1 LFHRLKL
8 SSQLFSLRRVEKN
21 SFRKIKTIG
30 KSIGFVSLTCLVF
43 LMISCEDDQR
53 INFSNRKNNLQ
64 TVYIDTFSVVTSTI
78 LADSIP
84 TSNSGVVLVGGYNDN
99 LVGAV
104 SSSSYFQIGYL
115 SKFLPES
122 TSVYDSIG
130 LVLPYSRNS
139 YGDTT
144 KSLTINV
151 HELIQSIKVRSLPQ
165 FVAIDKPSPL
175 RPSNALFNTS
185 QVNYNPTPIVS
196 KVVRF
201 YPHRDSLY
209 IPLPTSLGQKWY
221 GIAKA
226 DTSFHFKDVNRFVS
240 DYFKGIYLE
249 SASGTNASIAAFKL
263 NKTKIRIYYRRLVGD
278 VLTASHF
285 DLPIVNPFNQFNQIS
300 SDRSSSSISSLSK
313 GKALSSTLSQNV
325 SYVQSGEGLI
335 TKIEFPTLKGFF
347 KNKNIVLIDA
357 VLDVIAVQKTYDY
370 FKAPASLSLYATDQS
385 NTVLGGISS
394 GNGILSAPIRYDYE
408 YGLDTKY
415 SFSLINF
422 LNSEIITDTQSI
434 TPIAILSPAI
444 STEVNR
450 VALGNRFHPTNKIK
464 LKIYYSQYA
473 TN

>member
-1 LFHRLKL
+1 M
-8 SSQLFSLRRVEKN
+8 
-21 SFRKIKTIG
+21 IG
-30 KSIGFVSLTCLVF
+30 KGISFVLLTCCVF
-43 LMISCEDDQR
+43 LVISCDDGEQ

-64 TVYIDTFSVVTSTI
+64 TVYVDTFSVVTSTI

-84 TSNSGVVLVGGYNDN
+84 TSNSGTLLVGGYNDN
-99 LVGAV
+99 LVGIV
-104 SSSSYFQIGYL
+104 SASSYFQIGY
-115 SKFLPES
+115 SSRFLPEA
-122 TSVYDSIG
+122 TSIYDSIG
-130 LVLPYSRNS
+130 IVLPYTRYS

-144 KSLTINV
+144 KSLTLNV
-151 HELIQSIKVRSLPQ
+151 HELTQSIKGRLLPQ
-165 FVAIDKPSPL
+165 FVSVDKPSPL

-185 QVNYNPTPIVS
+185 QVNYNSTPIVS

-209 IPLPTSLGQKWY
+209 IPLPTSLGQKWF

-226 DTSFHFKDVNRFVS
+226 DTSFHFKDVTRFIN
-240 DYFKGIYLE
+240 DYFKGIYIE

-263 NKTKIRIYYRRLVGD
+263 NKTKIRIYYRKLVGD
-278 VLTASHF
+278 VLTPSHF
-285 DLPIVNPFNQFNQIS
+285 DLTFLVNQFNQFNRIS
-300 SDRSSSSISSLSK
+300 CDRSSSPISSLSR
-313 GKALSSTLSQNV
+313 GKTLSSTLSQNV

-357 VLDVIAVQKTYDY
+357 VLDVVAVQRSYEY

-385 NTVLGGISS
+385 NTILGGISS

-408 YGLDTKY
+408 YGLNTKY
-415 SFSLINF
+415 SFSVINF
-422 LNSEIITDTQSI
+422 LNSELVTDTQSI